1 MQPPTP
7 AGREQD
13 DAARLDQLR
22 TDFPDFDI
30 AREVTP
36 GRIRYVSR
44 RRRPGV
50 QPHTVVTADL
60 DELRAAL
67 LPRQDGPVPGSSGG
81 YRGVSDAGVRIGPN
95 FCS

>member
-1 MQPPTP
+1 MQPLTP
-7 AGREQD
+7 AGRGAQG

-30 AREVTP
+30 AREITRD
-36 GRIRYVSR
+36 RIRYVSR

-60 DELRAAL
+60 EELRAAL
-67 LPRQDGPVPGSSGG
+67 SASGPARQGGGAVPGSPGGLPGSSGG
-81 YRGVSDAGVRIGPN
+81 
-95 FCS
+95 

>member
-1 MQPPTP
+1 MQPLTP
-7 AGREQD
+7 AGRGVQD

-30 AREVTP
+30 AREIMRD
-36 GRIRYVSR
+36 RIRYVSR

-60 DELRAAL
+60 EELRAAL
-67 LPRQDGPVPGSSGG
+67 ASAGPARQGAYSRGPVPGSSGG
-81 YRGVSDAGVRIGPN
+81 
-95 FCS
+95 

>member
-1 MQPPTP
+1 MQPLTP
-7 AGREQD
+7 AGRGAQD

-30 AREVTP
+30 AREIMRD
-36 GRIRYVSR
+36 RIRYVSR

-67 LPRQDGPVPGSSGG
+67 ASGG
-81 YRGVSDAGVRIGPN
+81 PAHRCVGPGPTG
-95 FCS
+95 

>member
-1 MQPPTP
+1 MQPLTP
-7 AGREQD
+7 ARRSAQD
-13 DAARLDQLR
+13 DAARLDQIR

-30 AREVTP
+30 AREIIRD
-36 GRIRYVSR
+36 RIRYVSR

-67 LPRQDGPVPGSSGG
+67 SPRGPAGHPGGSVPSPG
-81 YRGVSDAGVRIGPN
+81 R
-95 FCS
+95 

>member
-1 MQPPTP
+1 MHPLTP
-7 AGREQD
+7 AGRSAQD

-30 AREVTP
+30 GREII
-36 GRIRYVSR
+36 RDRLRYVSR

-60 DELRAAL
+60 DELREAL
-67 LPRQDGPVPGSSGG
+67 TYVGPAPQCGGPAPGSSGG
-81 YRGVSDAGVRIGPN
+81 
-95 FCS
+95 

>member
-1 MQPPTP
+1 MQPLNP
-7 AGREQD
+7 AGHTARD
-13 DAARLDQLR
+13 DAAGLDQIR

-30 AREVTP
+30 AREIVRD
-36 GRIRYVSR
+36 RIRYVSR

-67 LPRQDGPVPGSSGG
+67 SPDGATG
-81 YRGVSDAGVRIGPN
+81 
-95 FCS
+95 

>member
-1 MQPPTP
+1 MQPLTP
-7 AGREQD
+7 AGRSAQD

-30 AREVTP
+30 AREIIRD
-36 GRIRYVSR
+36 RIRYVSR

-60 DELRAAL
+60 EELRAAL
-67 LPRQDGPVPGSSGG
+67 TSVGPARPCGGPATSSPGG
-81 YRGVSDAGVRIGPN
+81 
-95 FCS
+95 

>member
-1 MQPPTP
+1 MQPLTP
-7 AGREQD
+7 AGRAAQD

-30 AREVTP
+30 AREVMRD
-36 GRIRYVSR
+36 RIRYVSR
-44 RRRPGV
+44 PRRPGT

-67 LPRQDGPVPGSSGG
+67 SSRGSQS
-81 YRGVSDAGVRIGPN
+81 
-95 FCS
+95 

>member
-7 AGREQD
+7 AGRDQD

-22 TDFPDFDI
+22 TDFPAFDI
-30 AREVTP
+30 ARETT
-36 GRIRYVSR
+36 GNRIRYVSR
-44 RRRPGV
+44 RRHAGV

-67 LPRQDGPVPGSSGG
+67 SSRPGGPSPS
-81 YRGVSDAGVRIGPN
+81 
-95 FCS
+95 

>member
-1 MQPPTP
+1 MQPLTP
-7 AGREQD
+7 ADRSAQD

-30 AREVTP
+30 AREII
-36 GRIRYVSR
+36 RDRLRYVSR

-60 DELRAAL
+60 EELREAL
-67 LPRQDGPVPGSSGG
+67 TSVGPARQCGGPAPGSSGG
-81 YRGVSDAGVRIGPN
+81 
-95 FCS
+95 